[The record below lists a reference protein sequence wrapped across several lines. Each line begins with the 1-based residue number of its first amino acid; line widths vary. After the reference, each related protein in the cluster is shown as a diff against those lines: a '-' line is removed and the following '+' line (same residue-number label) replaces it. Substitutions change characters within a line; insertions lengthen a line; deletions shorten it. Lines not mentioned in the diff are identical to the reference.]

1 MKSGTEYG
9 GGRYPHRTV
18 LAVVDR
24 DTHELRPSVAE
35 LMVLI
40 SWMLV
45 AMRYQEAAR
54 TEQHRK
60 NKATMRLH
68 VIFPVRCPLKLSVID
83 TMY

>member
-1 MKSGTEYG
+1 MESGNEYS
-9 GGRYPHRTV
+9 GGRFPHRTV

-68 VIFPVRCPLKLSVID
+68 GIFPVCCPWRMINI
-83 TMY
+83 MY